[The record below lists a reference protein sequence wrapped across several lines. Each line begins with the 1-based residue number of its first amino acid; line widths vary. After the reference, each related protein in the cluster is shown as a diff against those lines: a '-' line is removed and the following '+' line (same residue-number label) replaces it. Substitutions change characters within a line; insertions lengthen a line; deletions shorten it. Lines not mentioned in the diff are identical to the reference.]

1 MNFFTFEIN
10 VFWCGP
16 SKWSVESGSI
26 VFEVS
31 WFDHLKFEGRSFLCG
46 SLSRPGRAGHIKKRC
61 LPSLLFTLKKVKSHF
76 ETLESYFCNNSETQL
91 WIILIWK
98 RDLLQ
103 IWQMWEWCRL
113 QNRSRKVFS
122 TTHVKFD
129 RLWNRMW
136 TVDWQAEARTEQ
148 WEQRLFHWNMAA
160 RILSISKEK
169 FLHASGINSPL
180 KQFVG
185 TKLRRLIL
193 LRICF
198 LLFRLRWFWI
208 LACV

>member
-1 MNFFTFEIN
+1 MDLVFGFAHPNVIIIYYWQQRFLWFLIIKFSRHKMNFFTFEIN

-103 IWQMWEWCRL
+103 IWQMWECCRL
-113 QNRSRKVFS
+113 LNRSRKAGYS
-122 TTHVKFD
+122 
-129 RLWNRMW
+129 
-136 TVDWQAEARTEQ
+136 
-148 WEQRLFHWNMAA
+148 QRLMSNLIDFEIECE
-160 RILSISKEK
+160 RLI
-169 FLHASGINSPL
+169 GRL
-180 KQFVG
+180 KQELNSENNVYFIETWQRVSYPYRKKNSS
-185 TKLRRLIL
+185 TLRE
-193 LRICF
+193 
-198 LLFRLRWFWI
+198 
-208 LACV
+208 